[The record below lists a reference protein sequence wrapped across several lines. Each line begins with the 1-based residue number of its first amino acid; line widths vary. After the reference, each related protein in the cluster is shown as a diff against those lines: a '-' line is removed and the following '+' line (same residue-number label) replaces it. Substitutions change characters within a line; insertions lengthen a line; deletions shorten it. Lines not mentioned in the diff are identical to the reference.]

1 MKKMKKLL
9 FVLLSVAMLA
19 ACGGNTYNVSG
30 RIGGLA
36 DGDTVT
42 ICDISTGS
50 LLPIDTAFVSD
61 GKFAFKGTTDTC
73 SVCVLTFTEN
83 GMMQTCTFFLE
94 PGRIKINY
102 ADQVQNVSGTK
113 VNDAFQKFY
122 DEVAK
127 VEEKA
132 MSLDQRAQQAQTKGE
147 SLESY
152 QDEMNDLQDMY
163 KQIVRKSIQD
173 NTDNLFG
180 YNQLLDSYSMFEPEE
195 LQELLN
201 AFQTTYGDEEY
212 IQQLSA
218 MVASQLKSAVG
229 QQYMDCVAE
238 DVDAN
243 EHNLSEYVADNKL
256 ILLDFWA
263 SWCAPCRNEIPYMKE
278 AYGKYHSQGF
288 EIVSL
293 SVDEDIDAW
302 KAALEEEGMTWPQLY
317 NSESGEGTP
326 AYLYA
331 VTMIPTSFLIDGDGT
346 IIARNLRGE
355 EYEAT
360 LADFFK

>member
-1 MKKMKKLL
+1 MKKLL
-9 FVLLSVAMLA
+9 FTLLSAAMLA
-19 ACGGNTYNVSG
+19 ACGGSTYTVSG
-30 RIGGLA
+30 KVEGLA

-42 ICDISTGS
+42 ICDIGTGS
-50 LLPIDTAFVSD
+50 LMPVDTAFVTN
-61 GKFAFKGTTDTC
+61 GKFTFKGKTDTC
-73 SVCVLTFTEN
+73 SVCVLVFTEN
-83 GMMQTCTFFLE
+83 GMMNTCTFFLE
-94 PGRIKINY
+94 PGNIKINY
-102 ADQVQNVSGTK
+102 ADQKQNVSGTK
-113 VNDAFQKFY
+113 VNNAFQKFY
-122 DEVAK
+122 DAVSG

-163 KQIVRKSIQD
+163 RKIIRESIMD

-180 YNQLLDSYSMFEPEE
+180 FNQLLDSYSMFEPEE
-195 LQELLN
+195 LQEMLE
-201 AFQTTYGDEEY
+201 AFQPTYGDEEY
-212 IQQLSA
+212 IQQLSE

-229 QQYMDCVAE
+229 QQYQDCSA
-238 DVDAN
+238 VDSEAN
-243 EHNLSEYVADNKL
+243 VHNLSEYVDGNKL

-278 AYGKYHSQGF
+278 AYEKYHSKGF

-293 SVDEDIDAW
+293 SVDEEVEAW
-302 KAALEEEGMTWPQLY
+302 KEALEEEGMAWPQLY

-331 VTMIPTSFLIDGDGT
+331 VTMIPTSFLIDGEGT

-360 LADFFK
+360 LEDYFK